1 MKTSFITS
9 RLLRYQL
16 CNQSIVNQF
25 NISNYKPIVNSDFLL
40 IAQRYNQNRN
50 KSGLNWTRDF
60 TDFNVKA
67 NILCDSK
74 SFKYLL
80 YTWTS

>member
-9 RLLRYQL
+9 RLLRFQL

-25 NISNYKPIVNSDFLL
+25 NISDYKPIVNSDFLL

-50 KSGLNWTRDF
+50 KSGLNWTRSGRVRIFLTFDL
-60 TDFNVKA
+60 K
-67 NILCDSK
+67 IH
-74 SFKYLL
+74 L
-80 YTWTS
+80 YAQRQPN